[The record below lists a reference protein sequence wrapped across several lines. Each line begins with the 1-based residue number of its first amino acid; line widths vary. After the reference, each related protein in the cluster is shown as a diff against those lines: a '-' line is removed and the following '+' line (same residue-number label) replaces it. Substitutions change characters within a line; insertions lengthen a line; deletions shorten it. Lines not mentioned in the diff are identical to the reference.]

1 MGLFFSAV
9 QWLFFML
16 ASSLVAPIAIAGL
29 FHLSPADTAEFVQRT
44 MFVLGLSGMIQALIG
59 HRLPINEG
67 PAGLWWGVF
76 AIYAGFAGTI
86 YSSTEQALQSL
97 EGGMIVSG
105 IIFIFLAAFGL
116 LEKMAKLFTPT
127 VTFIY
132 LLLLILQLSG
142 SFLKGMLGLPNET
155 ESVRPLVMAGSAVTL
170 IAAFYFSAHRIQWM
184 RQYSV
189 IISLG
194 FGWLLFFLIGEAPFH
209 SASGKELFHL
219 PGLFVF
225 GPPLFDSGTIVTAAF
240 ITLLLTAN
248 MIASIRVMEE
258 VIMHLDGSSE
268 KGSYRSAGV
277 AAGINQMLGGGFSAI
292 GSVPISG
299 AAGFVA
305 QTGNASIQPFFIGS
319 LLVVGMSVFPPV
331 MNVLASLPAPV
342 GYAVTFVIF
351 SRMAGFA
358 FAEMDKEKNKERA
371 RLVSGVS
378 LLAGVGVMFV
388 PAAAFT
394 NFPAAAASILNNGL
408 IFGTIIAICVEQ
420 FLLVT
425 ARKKTLGS

>member
-1 MGLFFSAV
+1 MKLFFSAV
-9 QWLFFML
+9 QWMFFML

-29 FHLSPADTAEFVQRT
+29 FHLSAADTAEFVQRT
-44 MFVLGLSGMIQALIG
+44 MFVLGLSGIIQALIG

-76 AIYAGFAGTI
+76 AIYAGFTGTI
-86 YSSTEQALQSL
+86 YSSTEQVLQSL

-105 IIFIFLAAFGL
+105 VFFILLAAGGW
-116 LEKMAKLFTPT
+116 LEKMARLFTPT

-142 SFLKGMLGLPNET
+142 SFLNGMLGLPNEEGT
-155 ESVRPLVMAGSAVTL
+155 VRPLVMAGSAVTL
-170 IAAFYFSAHRIQWM
+170 VAAFYLSAHRIQWV

-194 FGWLLFFLIGEAPFH
+194 FGWLFFSIIGEASFPAISGDRIFH
-209 SASGKELFHL
+209 F
-219 PGLFVF
+219 PNLFVF
-225 GPPLFDSGTIVTAAF
+225 GPPLLDSGTIVTAAF

-258 VIMHLDGSSE
+258 VIGRLNGGNK
-268 KGSYRSAGV
+268 KGSYRSAGI

-292 GSVPISG
+292 GSVPIAG

-305 QTGNASIQPFFIGS
+305 QTGNVSIKPFLTGS
-319 LLVVGMSVFPPV
+319 LFIVGMSVFPPI
-331 MNVLASLPAPV
+331 MNVLSSLPSPV

-358 FAEMDKEKNKERA
+358 FAEMEKEKSQGRA
-371 RLVSGVS
+371 RIVAGIA

-388 PAAAFT
+388 PAAAFID
-394 NFPAAAASILNNGL
+394 FPAAAASILNNGL
-408 IFGTIIAICVEQ
+408 IFGTMIAICVEQ
-420 FLLVT
+420 FLRVRT
-425 ARKKTLGS
+425 QKKGE

>member
-44 MFVLGLSGMIQALIG
+44 MFVLGLSGVLQVLIG

-105 IIFIFLAAFGL
+105 VIFIFLAAFGL

-142 SFLKGMLGLPNET
+142 SFLNGMLGLPNEAGT
-155 ESVRPLVMAGSAVTL
+155 IRPLILAGSAATL
-170 IAAFYFSAHRIQWM
+170 LAAFYFSSHRIQWV

-189 IISLG
+189 IISLA
-194 FGWLLFFLIGEAPFH
+194 FGWLLFLLIGEAPLM
-209 SASGKELFHL
+209 ASSGNQLFSL

-225 GPPLFDSGTIVTAAF
+225 GPPLFDSGTVVTAAF

-258 VIMHLDGSSE
+258 VMAHLHATGR

-277 AAGINQMLGGGFSAI
+277 AAGLNQMLGGAFSAI

-305 QTGNASIQPFFIGS
+305 QTGNASVRPFFAGS
-319 LLVVGMSVFPPV
+319 LLVVGMSLFPPV
-331 MNVLASLPAPV
+331 MNGLASLPAPV

-358 FAEMDKEKNKERA
+358 FAEMEKETEQDRA
-371 RLVSGVS
+371 RLVAGVS

-394 NFPAAAASILNNGL
+394 NLPAAAASILNNGL
-408 IFGTIIAICVEQ
+408 ILGTMTAICVEQ
-420 FLLVT
+420 FLR
-425 ARKKTLGS
+425 AADKRKKTGA